1 MIARLFLFEVRY
13 WLRQPMVYIFF
24 LLLGLMCGAAVA
36 VDNIQIG
43 GSIGS
48 VYRNA
53 PEVIY
58 NFCGIMSFL
67 GLLMVTA
74 FVNGTAVRDFAN
86 DTQQIV
92 FSTPIK
98 KHHYLI
104 GKFLGSTFI
113 ALIPMLGIN
122 IGIIAGSWWPTIDP
136 VRLGPTL
143 LSAHVSAFTMITLP
157 NVLFTSAVIFAVAI
171 LMRSSIASFISGIVL
186 LVGYLISQ
194 SLMSGLENEITGAML
209 DPFGSNAL
217 DQVTKY
223 WTVSEKNS
231 LMLPT
236 SGVLLWNRLLWIA
249 VSIGIFMFGYLR
261 FSFHDRKQKAKVI
274 VEERVQTAQP
284 TVALPVVARTYTAG
298 DRWNQLRD
306 QIGMDLKRI
315 VTGGVFIITMLL
327 GLAQM
332 ITSLSFVTSMYD
344 NVTYPVTYN
353 VADMLSGSLFI
364 FIIILVTYYAG
375 DLIWKDREARMND
388 IKDALPTPSWLPLVG
403 NFATMLV
410 LLLVVLFIATLAGI
424 ITQALNGY
432 THFELDVYLLY
443 FIVPA
448 MLGFGF
454 FTMLALFVHTLSP
467 NKYLGYFAFILVIVL
482 NLFLWSGIDVES
494 NLVKLNGSP
503 GIRFSD
509 MARFGP
515 FVKGWIFFRVY
526 WWVFGAMLLF
536 TAFLFAVRG
545 RESGAGWR
553 LRMAGT
559 KLKQNWAIA
568 LPMLA
573 GWLLLGAWGYYN
585 TKVLNTYKTGDE
597 QEELQVRYEKDY
609 KRFEGIPQP
618 HYTDLEFTIDLQPE
632 IRILDFEVKVTTRN
646 VDDVP
651 IDSLHLNLPDKHVM
665 LEIPGAELVKD
676 DVDLDY
682 RIYKLD
688 PPLAPGAELKF
699 TVKGT
704 YKAKGFEN
712 SVSFVQLVNNGTFF
726 NNMNLI
732 PVIGYSDGQELS
744 DRNDRRKYELPTK
757 EPMQPLTDDPTKRM
771 HTYLMH
777 NSDWVNVRTTISTAP
792 DQIAVAPGSLKK
804 EWQENGRNYF
814 RYELDHKS
822 MNFYSFL
829 SARYEVAREKWI
841 PPHPSSDSGGGS
853 IDVEVYYHKEHE
865 VNVPRMLNS
874 MKKALTYYTENFG
887 PYRHKQVRILEFPRY
902 FSFAQAFP
910 GTMPYSES
918 IGFIT
923 DLSAEEDIDMVF
935 YVVAHEMGH
944 QYWAHQV
951 IGADMQGATLLSES
965 MSQYSSLMVMEKEY
979 GRDKMRK
986 FLKLESDKYQRA
998 RGGETEREQP
1008 ILHVENQGY
1017 IHYNKGSVVLYGMR
1031 EFIGEDTLNKAF
1043 RALVDSFA
1051 YGAPPYP
1058 TSLDMYRELE
1068 KVTPDSLTYLLEDHF
1083 KYITLY
1089 NNRMLSATAKKA
1101 ADAMYDVAMTFT
1113 CEKNHADSLGN
1124 DTKVP
1129 MNDWIDIGLLAEEK
1143 SDKEEGVILVQQRM
1157 RLKDGEN
1164 TVTLR
1169 SKELPVKAMIDPM
1182 HLFFDRVPD
1191 DNGKAV
1197 EVKE

>member
-1 MIARLFLFEVRY
+1 MIGRLFLFEVRY

-58 NFCGIMSFL
+58 NFSGLMSFL

-74 FVNGTAVRDFAN
+74 FVNGTAIRDFAN
-86 DTQQIV
+86 NTQQIA
-92 FSTPIK
+92 FSTPIR
-98 KHHYLI
+98 KHQYLI

-122 IGIIAGSWWPTIDP
+122 IGIIVGSWWPTIDP

-143 LSAHVSAFTMITLP
+143 LSAHFSAFTMITLP

-171 LMRSSIASFISGIVL
+171 LLRSSIASFISGIVL

-194 SLMSGLENEITGAML
+194 SLMSGLDNEIAGAML
-209 DPFGSNAL
+209 DPFGLNAL

-223 WTVSEKNS
+223 WTVSEKNT

-236 SGVLLWNRLLWIA
+236 TGVMIWNRALWIA
-249 VSIGIFMFGYLR
+249 VSIGIFLFGYLR
-261 FSFHDRKQKAKVI
+261 FSFHDRKQRSKGV
-274 VEERVQTAQP
+274 VEERIAP
-284 TVALPVVARTYTAG
+284 TQAPVALPVVVRNYSAAS
-298 DRWNQLRD
+298 RWKQFSD
-306 QIGMDLKRI
+306 QVRMDLKRI
-315 VTGGVFIITMLL
+315 VTGAVFIIVMLL

-353 VADMLSGSLFI
+353 VVDMLSGSLFI
-364 FIIILVTYYAG
+364 FIIIIVTYYAG
-375 DLIWKDREARMND
+375 DLIWKDREARINE
-388 IKDALPTPSWLPLVG
+388 IKDALPTPTWLPLLG
-403 NFATMLV
+403 NFVTMMV
-410 LLLVVLFIATLAGI
+410 LLAAVLLIATLAGI
-424 ITQALNGY
+424 ITQLLNGY
-432 THFELDVYLLY
+432 THFELDIYLLY
-443 FIVPA
+443 FILPA
-448 MLGFGF
+448 LLGFGF
-454 FTMLALFVHTLSP
+454 LSMLALCIHTLVP
-467 NKYLGYFAFILVIVL
+467 NKYMGYFAFILVVVL
-482 NLFLWSGIDVES
+482 NIFLWSGIDVES
-494 NLVKLNGSP
+494 NLVQLNGSP
-503 GIRFSD
+503 GLQFSD

-515 FVKGWIFFRVY
+515 FVKGWVFFRVY
-526 WWVFGAMLLF
+526 WWMFGAILLF
-536 TAFLFAVRG
+536 VAFLFAIRGKEIGVR
-545 RESGAGWR
+545 WR
-553 LRMAGT
+553 LRMAAQRM
-559 KLKQNWAIA
+559 KANWRIG
-568 LPMLA
+568 LPLLA
-573 GWLLLGAWGYYN
+573 GWLVLGAWGYYN
-585 TKVLNTYKTGDE
+585 TKVLNTYMSGDE
-597 QEELQVRYEKDY
+597 IEDLRVRYEKEY
-609 KRFEGIPQP
+609 KRYEDIPQP
-618 HYTDLEFTIDLQPE
+618 HYRHLEYAIE
-632 IRILDFEVKVTTRN
+632 LDPAARRLNYEVQVTLEN
-646 VDDVP
+646 VNSIT
-651 IDSLHLNLPDKHVM
+651 IDSLHLNLPSDVE
-665 LEIPGAELVKD
+665 LEIDLPGAELVKD
-676 DVDLDY
+676 DEDLNY
-682 RIYKLD
+682 RIYRLAA
-688 PPLAPGAELKF
+688 PLAPGAELKF
-699 TVKGT
+699 TVSGK
-704 YKAKGFEN
+704 YEAKGFEN

-726 NNMNLI
+726 NNMDLI
-732 PVIGYSDGQELS
+732 PQIGYSSGSEIN
-744 DRNDRRKYELPTK
+744 DRNDRRKHGLPPK
-757 EPMQPLTDDPTKRM
+757 EQMQPLTEDPSKRM

-777 NSDWVNVRTTISTAP
+777 HSDWVTVRTTISTTA

-804 EWQENGRNYF
+804 QWTDNGRNYF
-814 RYELDHKS
+814 QYELDHPS

-829 SARYEVAREKWI
+829 SARYEVAREKWT
-841 PPHPSSDSGGGS
+841 PATGGEP
-853 IDVEVYYHKEHE
+853 IDVEVYYHKAHE
-865 VNVPRMLNS
+865 ANVPRMLNS
-874 MKKALTYYTENFG
+874 MKKALAYYTENFG

-923 DLSAEEDIDMVF
+923 DLTAEEDIDMVF

-965 MSQYSSLMVMEKEY
+965 MAQYSALMVMEKEY
-979 GRDKMRK
+979 GRDHMRK

-998 RGGETEREQP
+998 RGGETQREQP

-1031 EFIGEDTLNKAF
+1031 EFLGEDTLNAAF

-1058 TSLDMYRELE
+1058 TALDMYRELE

-1089 NNRMLSATAKKA
+1089 NNRMLSASAKKA
-1101 ADAMYDVAMTFT
+1101 ADGMYEVTMTFT
-1113 CEKNHADSLGN
+1113 CEKNHADSLGRE
-1124 DTKVP
+1124 TAVP
-1129 MNDWIDIGLLAEEK
+1129 MNDWIDIGLLGDELN
-1143 SDKEEGVILVQQRM
+1143 DKEEGAILVQRRM
-1157 RLKDGEN
+1157 RLKTGEN
-1164 TVTLR
+1164 RVTLR

-1197 EVKE
+1197 EVE

>member
-1 MIARLFLFEVRY
+1 MILRIFLFEVRY
-13 WLRQPMVYIFF
+13 WLAQPMVYIFF
-24 LLLGLMCGAAVA
+24 FLLALMCGAAVA

-58 NFCGIMSFL
+58 NFSGFMSFL

-74 FVNGTAVRDFAN
+74 FVNGTAIRDFEN
-86 DTQQIV
+86 NTQQIA

-98 KHHYLI
+98 KHQYLI

-122 IGIIAGSWWPTIDP
+122 IGIIVGSWWPTIDP

-143 LSAHVSAFTMITLP
+143 LGAHLSAFTLITLP

-171 LMRSSIASFISGIVL
+171 LLRSSIASFISGIVL

-194 SLMSGLENEITGAML
+194 SLMTGLENEISGAML
-209 DPFGSNAL
+209 DPFGLNAL
-217 DQVTKY
+217 EQVTKY
-223 WTVSEKNS
+223 WTVSEKNTM
-231 LMLPT
+231 MLPT

-249 VSIGIFMFGYLR
+249 VSIGIFIFGYLR

-274 VEERVQTAQP
+274 VEEPTSALQP
-284 TVALPVVARTYTAG
+284 ALVLPVVTRTYTATN
-298 DRWNQLRD
+298 RWKQIRD

-332 ITSLSFVTSMYD
+332 ITSLAFVTSMYD
-344 NVTYPVTYN
+344 NVTYPVTYS
-353 VADMLSGSLFI
+353 VVDMLSGSLFI
-364 FIIILVTYYAG
+364 FIIIVVTYYAG
-375 DLIWKDREARMND
+375 DLVWKDREARMND

-403 NFATMLV
+403 NFLTMLV
-410 LLLVVLFIATLAGI
+410 LLLVVFLIATLAGI

-432 THFELDVYLLY
+432 MHFELDVYLLY

-448 MLGFGF
+448 MLSFGF
-454 FTMLALFVHTLSP
+454 FTMLALCVHTLSP

-482 NLFLWSGIDVES
+482 NIFLWSGIDVES

-503 GIRFSD
+503 GIRYSD

-515 FVKGWIFFRVY
+515 YLKGWLFFRAY
-526 WWVFGAMLLF
+526 WWVFGALLLF
-536 TAFLFAVRG
+536 IAFLFAVRG
-545 RESGAGWR
+545 RESGTGWR
-553 LRMAGT
+553 LRMAGA
-559 KLKQNWAIA
+559 KLKKNWAIA
-568 LPMLA
+568 LPLLA
-573 GWLLLGAWGYYN
+573 GWILLGAWGYYN
-585 TKVLNTYKTGDE
+585 TKVVNTYKTSDE

-609 KRFEGIPQP
+609 KRYENLPQP
-618 HYTDLEFTIDLQPE
+618 HYTDLEFVIDLQPE
-632 IRILDFEVKVTTRN
+632 LRQGDFEVKITTRN
-646 VDDVP
+646 VDAIP
-651 IDSLHLNLPDKHVM
+651 IDSLHLNLPNTDVIID
-665 LEIPGAELVKD
+665 IPGAELVTD

-682 RIYKLD
+682 RIYKLN

-704 YKAKGFEN
+704 YRTEGFEN
-712 SVSFVQLVNNGTFF
+712 TVSFVQLVNNGTFF

-732 PVIGYSDGQELS
+732 PQIGYTTQNELS
-744 DRNDRRKYELPTK
+744 DRNDRRKHKLPAK
-757 EPMQPLTDDPTKRM
+757 EQMPPLTADPSKRM

-777 NSDWVNVRTTISTAP
+777 NSDWVNVRTTISTSP
-792 DQIAVAPGSLKK
+792 DQIAVAPGTLKK
-804 EWQENGRNYF
+804 EWTANGKRYF
-814 RYELDHKS
+814 QYELDHAS

-829 SARYEVAREKWI
+829 SARYEVAREKWT
-841 PPHPSSDSGGGS
+841 PPTGGRP
-853 IDVEVYYHKEHE
+853 IDVEVYYHKAHE
-865 VNVPRMLNS
+865 VNVPRMINS
-874 MKKALTYYTENFG
+874 MKKALAYYTEHYG
-887 PYRHKQVRILEFPRY
+887 PYMHGQVRILEFPRY

-923 DLSAEEDIDMVF
+923 DLSNEEDIDMVF

-944 QYWAHQV
+944 QYWAHQL

-965 MSQYSSLMVMEKEY
+965 MSQYSALMVMEKEY

-1008 ILHVENQGY
+1008 IMKVESQGY
-1017 IHYNKGSVVLYGMR
+1017 IHYNKGSVVLYCMR
-1031 EFIGEDTLNKAF
+1031 EFLGEDTLNKAF
-1043 RALVDSFA
+1043 RTLIDSFA

-1068 KVTPDSLTYLLEDHF
+1068 TVTPDSLTYLLEDNF

-1101 ADAMYDVAMTFT
+1101 SDGMYDVTLTFT
-1113 CEKNHADSLGN
+1113 CEKNHADTLGRE
-1124 DTKVP
+1124 TPVA
-1129 MNDWIDIGLLAEEK
+1129 MNDWIDIGLLGKEK
-1143 SDKEEGVILVQQRM
+1143 NDKEEGAIIVQERL
-1157 RLKDGEN
+1157 RLKSGEN
-1164 TVTLR
+1164 SITLR
-1169 SKELPVKAMIDPM
+1169 STELPVKAMIDPM

-1191 DNGKAV
+1191 DNEKTV
-1197 EVKE
+1197 ELKE